1 MASNGDEDPSQYI
14 ISRDIEI
21 SLLDCKTA
29 FSGLSEKEKLYAHYL
44 CRAAWEGS
52 LICLLQTSPESPAVF
67 LLLQHVFN
75 AETAEELRERA
86 LVPKGSLSKE
96 EFEVSCKKK
105 MSDEKSCIVKR
116 VSCGIDHFTVVG
128 LVAWPLN
135 ESEAG
140 GDLVV
145 IETSLLFLCKFLL
158 ISMRTASLA

>member
-1 MASNGDEDPSQYI
+1 MASNGDEDLSQYI

-67 LLLQHVFN
+67 QLLQHVFN

-105 MSDEKSCIVKR
+105 NVR
-116 VSCGIDHFTVVG
+116 
-128 LVAWPLN
+128 
-135 ESEAG
+135 
-140 GDLVV
+140 
-145 IETSLLFLCKFLL
+145 
-158 ISMRTASLA
+158 